1 MNLDGFLLCVVT
13 VHGTWVSGRK
23 LEHGVSVEL
32 KEGDSFQLGVSSRIY
47 HLHFVSKFDADALK
61 VPFYFNFMLFFTY
74 YYTVLAFDFFISFVF
89 LLLFIYLI
97 FISCKC
103 SFFLFI
109 VLVLCSEFY

>member
-1 MNLDGFLLCVVT
+1 MNLDEFLLCVVT

-61 VPFYFNFMLFFTY
+61 VLFLFQFY
-74 YYTVLAFDFFISFVF
+74 VVFD
-89 LLLFIYLI
+89 LLLHC
-97 FISCKC
+97 SC
-103 SFFLFI
+103 F
-109 VLVLCSEFY
+109 